1 MSHAKLRTS
10 HNIHPCDG
18 FLKLTTR
25 FYVMRSWYVSSQS
38 TPAAS
43 PNRSFSPAPRRSV
56 QLGPSTLPRRPGLAP
71 RTSSLSPSSF
81 GPSLDRVSAAARLP
95 NGTSLKHEL
104 GSAPVGDVTNPVEVL
119 EGILGSLTAGDG
131 EGADEL
137 SKQSD
142 EKPAVPT
149 EEIDFNG
156 LSLEDFANRAPG
168 TEGDDVAP
176 ATAGLPVVEDFETEK
191 KKFEDLHKSILACD
205 EVLRSV
211 ETYLTSFRADL
222 AAVSSEIEHLQG
234 RSTQLN
240 NKLENRKAVEKVL
253 GPEVGAIVIPPA
265 VVRKITEGTMDDG
278 WVKAL
283 EELDKRSRIIEAK
296 AKEGEDVKA
305 AQDIRP
311 FVEDVSTKAVERI
324 LDHVV
329 AQIKALRSPNTNA
342 QVIQQNALL
351 RYRNV
356 FGFLSSRQPQ
366 LAEEISQAYI
376 NTMRWYYSSHF
387 VRYKLALDKLSLY
400 AIDQT
405 DAIALDPASKRSAKS
420 GNAHAIFSIG
430 RRGDILRSSNDG
442 ALQSSAAEDDK
453 TMHYLEVPFRA
464 FNLALVD
471 NASAEYSFLTEFF
484 TAQPFQATNRKFTD
498 VFTPTFQLGHDLLR
512 HLIDTTLD
520 AIGVL
525 LCVRLTQHSA
535 FELQRRKVP
544 AMDAYINATSM
555 LLWPRFQQIIDA
567 HCDSIRKLAA
577 SLPGKPAGSA
587 LTLTASPA
595 NTQSTAPHPL
605 TQRFAN
611 FTQGILSLS
620 SEAGDDEPVSHSLGR
635 LRAEFEAFLVRLSKG
650 IADARKRERLLY
662 NNYSL
667 VCTILGDT
675 EGKMAEELKRHF
687 ADRRDALNMDA

>member
-1 MSHAKLRTS
+1 ML
-10 HNIHPCDG
+10 CDA
-18 FLKLTTR
+18 
-25 FYVMRSWYVSSQS
+25 VVSSQS

-81 GPSLDRVSAAARLP
+81 GPSLDRVPAAVRLP

-104 GSAPVGDVTNPVEVL
+104 GSAPVEDVTDPFEVL
-119 EGILGSLTAGDG
+119 KGILGSVTAGNG
-131 EGADEL
+131 EGTDVV
-137 SKQSD
+137 SKQSV
-142 EKPAVPT
+142 ERPPVPA
-149 EEIDFNG
+149 ESIDFDG
-156 LSLEDFANRAPG
+156 LSLEDFANRALG

-176 ATAGLPVVEDFETEK
+176 ATVGIPVVEDFETEK
-191 KKFEDLHKSILACD
+191 EKFEDLHKSILACD

-222 AAVSSEIEHLQG
+222 AAVSSEIEHLQD

-240 NKLENRKAVEKVL
+240 NKLEHRKAVEKVL

-283 EELDKRSRIIEAK
+283 EELDKRSRIVEAK
-296 AKEGEDVKA
+296 TKEAKDVKA
-305 AQDIRP
+305 AQDVRP

-324 LDHVV
+324 RDHVV

-400 AIDQT
+400 TIDQT

-420 GNAHAIFSIG
+420 GNAYAIFSIG

-442 ALQSSAAEDDK
+442 ALPSSAAEDDK

-520 AIGVL
+520 ALGVL

-587 LTLTASPA
+587 LALTASPA

-650 IADARKRERLLY
+650 IADARKRERLMY

-687 ADRRDALNMDA
+687 VDRRDALNVDV

>member
-1 MSHAKLRTS
+1 ML
-10 HNIHPCDG
+10 CDA
-18 FLKLTTR
+18 
-25 FYVMRSWYVSSQS
+25 VVSSQS

-81 GPSLDRVSAAARLP
+81 GTSVDRISAAARLP

-104 GSAPVGDVTNPVEVL
+104 GSAPGGDVTDPFEVL
-119 EGILGSLTAGDG
+119 GSILGPPTVGDG
-131 EGADEL
+131 GGPDL
-137 SKQSD
+137 VSKQSG
-142 EKPAVPT
+142 ERPAVPT
-149 EEIDFNG
+149 EEIDFDG
-156 LSLEDFANRAPG
+156 LSLEDFANRALG

-176 ATAGLPVVEDFETEK
+176 ATVGLSVVEDFETEK
-191 KKFEDLHKSILACD
+191 GKFEDLHKSILACD

-222 AAVSSEIEHLQG
+222 AAVSSEIEHLQD

-296 AKEGEDVKA
+296 TKEAKDVKA
-305 AQDIRP
+305 AQDVRP

-324 LDHVV
+324 RDHVV

-400 AIDQT
+400 TIDQT

-420 GNAHAIFSIG
+420 GNAHAMFSIG

-442 ALQSSAAEDDK
+442 ALPSSAAEDDK

-484 TAQPFQATNRKFTD
+484 TVQPFQATNRKFTE
-498 VFTPTFQLGHDLLR
+498 VFTPTFQLGHDLIR

-520 AIGVL
+520 ALGVL

-587 LTLTASPA
+587 LALTASPA

-635 LRAEFEAFLVRLSKG
+635 LRAEFEAFLVKLSKG

-687 ADRRDALNMDA
+687 ADRRDALNVDA